1 MHLCWAPLTEC
12 HVSARLDP
20 LPWEESPWRKA
31 CFLRVSTER
40 GTGRDLK
47 DTLLML
53 SEPKI
58 VRLLVVGGSGQAAAS
73 VMLLSVSQSSWL
85 PRSLGGLE
93 PLFLCVAGQPG
104 SGKGT
109 GLPGSIQQEEA
120 CPEVRQREQGQAFPS
135 AQNAARCPGHLGK
148 LRLDSKDNAAKV
160 LTDHSGCH
168 GQTRLSVCG
177 GNFLCQW
184 KHSIFRGSPKPG
196 GRTPRELQRLC
207 TTGTIVCFQ

>member
-73 VMLLSVSQSSWL
+73 VMLLSVSQSSCSQEALGDWNRYFSVWL
-85 PRSLGGLE
+85 GSLA
-93 PLFLCVAGQPG
+93 AGRG
-104 SGKGT
+104 
-109 GLPGSIQQEEA
+109 
-120 CPEVRQREQGQAFPS
+120 
-135 AQNAARCPGHLGK
+135 
-148 LRLDSKDNAAKV
+148 LDSQGPSNRKRHA
-160 LTDHSGCH
+160 
-168 GQTRLSVCG
+168 
-177 GNFLCQW
+177 
-184 KHSIFRGSPKPG
+184 
-196 GRTPRELQRLC
+196 PR
-207 TTGTIVCFQ
+207 